1 MPRLLS
7 ISRNPRLLAARN
19 DALALAGYSVASP
32 REPQEAA
39 LLLCQEPFDAVII
52 GHSVEPDERQ
62 VLISVVRN
70 YRPEL
75 PIIFAYKGDEAE
87 AEPVA
92 DASVDIGPGPA
103 ALLLA
108 LEKRLR
114 KIRRAE

>member
-7 ISRNPRLLAARN
+7 ISRNPRLLSARN
-19 DALALAGYSVASP
+19 DALALVGYSVASP

-39 LLLCQEPFDAVII
+39 LLLSQEPFDAVII
-52 GHSVEPDERQ
+52 GHSVEADERR
-62 VLISVVRN
+62 VLIAVVRN
-70 YRPEL
+70 YRPGL
-75 PIIFAYKGDEAE
+75 PIIFAYKAEEAD

-92 DASVDIGPGPA
+92 DASVDIGSGPT

-114 KIRRAE
+114 KIRPAE